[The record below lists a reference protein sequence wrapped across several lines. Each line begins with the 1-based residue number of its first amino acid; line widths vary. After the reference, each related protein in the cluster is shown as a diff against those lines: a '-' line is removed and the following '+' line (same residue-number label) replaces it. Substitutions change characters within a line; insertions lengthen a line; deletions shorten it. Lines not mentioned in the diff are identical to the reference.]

1 MIPGIVLAAGKSS
14 RMGRTKALLTIGEGE
29 TFLSRVV
36 RTLTDGGIEEIVV
49 VVGADAD
56 AIRASADKYSM
67 PVRVVDNPEYEQGQL
82 SSLLK
87 GLHAVD
93 RPGIT
98 AALVTLIDVPL
109 VAPETVRTLLQEYTA
124 GDALIVRPASRGRH
138 GHPVIFDR
146 ALFDELRQA
155 NPKEGAKEVVRAY
168 SAEVMNVEMTD
179 EGAFT
184 DIDTPEDYARYVA
197 GSR

>member
-36 RTLTDGGIEEIVV
+36 RTLVDGGIEEIVV
-49 VVGADAD
+49 VVGADAE
-56 AIRASADKYSM
+56 AIRALADRYSM
-67 PVRVVDNPEYEQGQL
+67 RVRVVDNPEYEQGQL

-87 GLHAVD
+87 GLHVID
-93 RPGIT
+93 RPGVT

-109 VAPETVRTLLQEYTA
+109 VTSETVRTLLQEFRS
-124 GDALIVRPASRGRH
+124 GSALIVRPASRGRH

-146 ALFDELRQA
+146 ALFDELRLA
-155 NPKEGAKEVVRAY
+155 DPKEGAKEVVRAY

-184 DIDTPEDYARYVA
+184 DIDTPEDYARSIA